1 MIHNPSTKEITGRG
15 LEVKVSLSYTVKS
28 NLKKKSSNQKKKNT
42 VDMNSI
48 ILCLPKVISIRLP
61 STGTTA
67 PVDIILVPKFGDSEY
82 VH

>member
-1 MIHNPSTKEITGRG
+1 
-15 LEVKVSLSYTVKS
+15 
-28 NLKKKSSNQKKKNT
+28 
-42 VDMNSI
+42 MNSI